1 MWRVK
6 ALVNATWA
14 FKNHS
19 TTPQYLNWLLKRNVE
34 EHPRTH
40 KQIFPLLFDFV
51 ILCQWAD
58 FNGSHTHT
66 RTYVCYVQNTHT
78 SSLIPQPAELAD
90 PGASTKKWNP
100 LYSRVQ
106 LRYFLFVD
114 SELQTVLKKAQNSAA
129 KGHEHKATT
138 SVFLVGTSPLLTPLN
153 LLCFWSSA
161 FAEGQMNFLQN
172 RS

>member
-14 FKNHS
+14 FKDHS

-58 FNGSHTHT
+58 FNRSHTHT

-90 PGASTKKWNP
+90 
-100 LYSRVQ
+100 L
-106 LRYFLFVD
+106 
-114 SELQTVLKKAQNSAA
+114 
-129 KGHEHKATT
+129 
-138 SVFLVGTSPLLTPLN
+138 LN
-153 LLCFWSSA
+153 LLQQRSETLCIHVFNSDISFLWILSSKRFLKKLKTQLQKGMNIKQLQA
-161 FAEGQMNFLQN
+161 FFSWAPHLCLHP
-172 RS
+172 